1 MPEIISVNPFRC
13 RMWEWHTRLE
23 EHINEETCRAEIDS
37 FRRHGQQLP
46 VLGRPLRGDM
56 THDFELVYGA
66 RRLFVA
72 RYLNVQ
78 LSLEVR
84 SISDREALIALDIEN
99 HQRQE
104 LSPYERGRSY
114 DMWLRDGLF
123 SSQDELARTLN
134 ISASQVSRLI
144 RMAQLP
150 EVIVDA
156 FSCPHEICE
165 TWGRNLMDLL
175 DDPQNERALTSAAR
189 SIAKESKQLPPA
201 SVFRRLMSA
210 PAQVRESGSEKSEG
224 RDEVVKDEDG
234 RPLFRVRQH
243 RNDTALL
250 LPTNSLSP
258 DVIEEIKR
266 RVAEILQRASTQAL
280 DFVGGCTTKTLTD
293 RAISVARRTQTGL
306 ALQT

>member
-1 MPEIISVNPFRC
+1 MPELISINPFRC

-46 VLGRPLRGDM
+46 ALGRPLRGDM
-56 THDFELVYGA
+56 THDYELVYGA

-72 RYLNVQ
+72 RHLNVP
-78 LSLEVR
+78 LFVEVR
-84 SISDREALIALDIEN
+84 PLSDREALIALDIEN
-99 HQRQE
+99 RHRQE

-114 DMWLRDGLF
+114 NIWMRDGLF
-123 SSQDELARTLN
+123 ESQDELARTLN
-134 ISASQVSRLI
+134 ISPSQVSRLI

-156 FSCPHEICE
+156 FSSPHEICE
-165 TWGRNLMDLL
+165 AWGRNLMDLL
-175 DDPQNERALTSAAR
+175 DNPQNERALTSAAR
-189 SIAKESKQLPPA
+189 SIAKESKKLPSA
-201 SVFRRLMSA
+201 TVFRRLMSA
-210 PAQVRESGSEKSEG
+210 PADARELGSENPEG

-250 LPTNSLSP
+250 LPSNSLSSE
-258 DVIEEIKR
+258 VIEEIKR

-280 DFVGGCTTKTLTD
+280 DFASSCASKPLSD
-293 RAISVARRTQTGL
+293 RSIAVPRRVRSEL
-306 ALQT
+306 ALQP